1 MSDPV
6 LAVNG
11 LTVARDGRTVI
22 SGASLALAAGERLAI
37 AGGNG
42 AGKSTLLRA
51 LIGLEP
57 AGGAITAFGRDC
69 RAEGDF
75 RAMRLRTGFLF
86 QDSDDQL
93 FNPTVIED
101 VAFAPLNRGLAR
113 EEAFARASQA
123 LADLAIG
130 HLAGRPVDRLS
141 GGEKRLACLAGL
153 FVAEPDLLLLDEPS
167 NGVDRAHAE
176 RLVAI
181 LSQWRGAMILV
192 SHDTEFLARL
202 AGRVMLLDGG
212 RLRPALVHRHPHVHA
227 HAHVHPVSDD

>member
-1 MSDPV
+1 MSAPV
-6 LAVNG
+6 LAIDG

-37 AGGNG
+37 AGANG

-57 AGGAITAFGRDC
+57 TAGTIRAFGRDC
-69 RAEGDF
+69 RAESDF
-75 RAMRLRTGFLF
+75 RVMRLRTGFLF

-101 VAFAPLNRGLAR
+101 VAFAPLNRGVSR
-113 EEAFARASQA
+113 DEAFARATHA
-123 LADLAIG
+123 LSELAIA
-130 HLAGRPVDRLS
+130 HLAERPVDRLS

-153 FVAEPDLLLLDEPS
+153 FVAEPDLLLLDEPT
-167 NGVDRAHAE
+167 NGVDMAHAE

-192 SHDTEFLARL
+192 SHDTQFLARL
-202 AGRVMLLDGG
+202 ASRVMLLDGG
-212 RLRPALVHRHPHVHA
+212 KLRPALVHHHAHVHA
-227 HAHVHPVSDD
+227 HAHVHPLGDD

>member
-6 LAVNG
+6 LAVDG
-11 LTVARDGRTVI
+11 LTVARDGRAVI

-37 AGGNG
+37 AGANG

-57 AGGAITAFGRDC
+57 AAGTIRAFGRDC
-69 RAEGDF
+69 RAESDF
-75 RAMRLRTGFLF
+75 RVMRLRTGFLF

-101 VAFAPLNRGLAR
+101 VAFAPLNRGVSR
-113 EEAFARASQA
+113 DEAFARATHA
-123 LADLAIG
+123 LSELAIA
-130 HLAGRPVDRLS
+130 HLAERPVDRLS

-153 FVAEPDLLLLDEPS
+153 FVAEPDLLLLDEPT
-167 NGVDRAHAE
+167 NGVDTAHAD

-192 SHDTEFLARL
+192 SHDTQFLARL

-212 RLRPALVHRHPHVHA
+212 RLRPALVHHHAHVHA
-227 HAHVHPVSDD
+227 HAHVHPLGDD